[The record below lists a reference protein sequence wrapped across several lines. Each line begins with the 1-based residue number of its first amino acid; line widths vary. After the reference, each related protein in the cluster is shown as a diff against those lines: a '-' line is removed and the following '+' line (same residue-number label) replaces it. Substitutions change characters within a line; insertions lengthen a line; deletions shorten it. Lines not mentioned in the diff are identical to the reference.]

1 MRGLV
6 VSIAVFCLVAP
17 VSGQGVRPVR
27 EGSDCSWSVLQ
38 FEEFWGS
45 LGSDGVKAPDVA
57 GRLIAG
63 ISPHGSYGDAGRV
76 YYPLF
81 EQVSASEVVIFG
93 VVHRPTRNKL
103 GQPQDKL
110 IFDSYA
116 EWQGPYGQTRVSPL
130 RDTIKERLDP
140 RYVMVDDEAMCMDHS
155 IDELLPFL
163 QHASREA
170 RITPI
175 LVTPMSFDTMETVSA
190 QLAGIVTGYMKENRL
205 EAGKDICFLISA
217 DANHYGQDF
226 NNVYFGEGIEA
237 HRKAT
242 THDRELINTYLEGT
256 LSHQRQREL
265 FRQLSGEDF
274 KSYGHVVWCGHY
286 TIPFG
291 LLTADQV
298 MRAQIPYKHLV
309 GSLFRYG
316 DSYTD
321 GVLIPQA
328 TGQELV
334 NPTSSLGHWYGY
346 FSAGFYVR

>member
-1 MRGLV
+1 MRGLIVLVV
-6 VSIAVFCLVAP
+6 VSCLALP
-17 VSGQGVRPVR
+17 VCGQGVRPVR
-27 EGSDCSWSVLQ
+27 EGSSCSWSGSQ

-45 LGSDGVKAPDVA
+45 LGSDAVKVPDEA
-57 GRLIAG
+57 GRLVAG
-63 ISPHGSYGDAGRV
+63 ISPHGSYSDAGRV

-81 EQVSASEVVIFG
+81 ERISAREVVIFG

-110 IFDSYA
+110 IFDSYDQ
-116 EWQGPYGQTRVSPL
+116 WQGPYGKTEVSPL
-130 RDTIKERLDP
+130 RDTIKERLDA
-140 RYVMVDDEAMCMDHS
+140 RYVMVNDEAICMDHS

-163 QHASREA
+163 QRASREA

-175 LVTPMSFDTMETVSA
+175 LVTPMSFDTMEVVSA
-190 QLAGIVTGYMKENRL
+190 QLAGIVTGYMKENQL

-242 THDRELINTYLEGT
+242 AHDRELIHTYLEGPV
-256 LSHQRQREL
+256 SFQRQKAL

-291 LLTADQV
+291 LLTASQV
-298 MRAQIPYKHLV
+298 VQEQRPGKPLV
-309 GSLFRYG
+309 GRPFRYG

-321 GVLIPQA
+321 GVLAVQA
-328 TGQELV
+328 AGQEVV
-334 NPTSSLGHWYGY
+334 NPTSLLEHWYGY
-346 FSAGFYVR
+346 FSAGFYVP